1 MNHIIKRKIDE
12 KDLEHA
18 KARGAVIILMEE
30 IIGTM
35 NLAIESGLY
44 DLELIAFQYGDL
56 ISKITAANTLVAQ
69 KNTLEALTIYED

>member
-12 KDLEHA
+12 KDLDHA
-18 KARGAVIILMEE
+18 KARGAVIIRMEE

-35 NLAIESGLY
+35 NLSIESGVY

-56 ISKITAANTLVAQ
+56 ISKITAANTIVAQ